1 MIERVLELE
10 RQLTEMQIGSAKA
23 IHALDCAIQLV
34 EALIAYLP
42 EGTVLPEGV
51 ATAKHALD
59 HAMKE
64 LRR

>member
-1 MIERVLELE
+1 MNKRELKLE
-10 RQLTEMQIGSAKA
+10 RQLTEMQIGGAKA

-42 EGTVLPEGV
+42 DGTVLPEGV
-51 ATAKHALD
+51 STAKRALD

-64 LRR
+64 LRK